1 MSISNPS
8 PICVVKNG
16 SGSFQATTNGVN
28 VTAGNTVTIALAD
41 AAGVSQWNLSCLY
54 TDETNSAATISGLL
68 SVNLT
73 TKTATFTAP
82 SSLGSSFIFQSKVN
96 NGYDLNGQAQ
106 PGYTTTFKIAILTLA
121 GLRVAAFNE
130 TTEDNASYGWSGM
143 FNNMVRNFSTT
154 FDVNAT
160 PATSPIRDGYGQI
173 NLSSDGGTHSCTFGQ
188 GITSSSII
196 NLVAH
201 DNLGLY
207 GEPVYV
213 ATSATGKINFSFN
226 GTDRMRFSY
235 DTVGSQGVIDLRTT
249 GLIQASDT
257 VNITGTNLV
266 SLNGS
271 IISVTAG
278 SGALNLDGTP
288 VTITSTGNISIDAD
302 NLISISG
309 GVTVNDSSGIGIV
322 FNATGGGT
330 FTVNASS
337 GMIMNGGVV
346 FSEGG
351 TKLSISSTG
360 LGFYTATPVAQA
372 SRAGQLTGTFG
383 STGTAISDVGASFN
397 QSTLNNNFRVLRDAY
412 NKIETIIHNLGLSA

>member
-96 NGYDLNGQAQ
+96 NGYDLNGQVQ
-106 PGYTTTFKIAILTLA
+106 SGYTTTFKIAILTLA

-213 ATSATGKINFSFN
+213 ATSAIGKINFSFN

-235 DTVGSQGVIDLRTT
+235 DTIGSQGVIDLRTT
-249 GLIQASDT
+249 GLIEASDT
-257 VNITGTNLV
+257 IN
-266 SLNGS
+266 
-271 IISVTAG
+271 VTAIDINMTG
-278 SGALNLDGTP
+278 GLTVDD
-288 VTITSTGNISIDAD
+288 STGE
-302 NLISISG
+302 
-309 GVTVNDSSGIGIV
+309 GIT

-330 FTVNASS
+330 FTVNATS

-372 SRAGQLTGTFG
+372 SRAEQLTGTFG